1 MNLKPLLLLPP
12 LVVGAVGFVWMT
24 SRPAPDMPTLPETA
38 LAVRM
43 QTISSHPIASEAV
56 GYGRVAAEHSWSAIA
71 EVQGRMVEMPVD
83 LDVGNIVEKDQ
94 VLFGMDRTDHELAHS
109 KALANVAS
117 VKAQIAEMTRQEENT
132 TKLRDVERRILEV
145 AQAEYERVKS
155 LLDRGAGSVAAV
167 DSAQKSLLAQQMS
180 LTKTDNTLALFP
192 AQKETLG
199 ATLTLRL
206 AELAEAER
214 ALSKTTIRAPFR
226 GRVASISGELG
237 QFVRVGDNL
246 ITLESTDAVEVV
258 AELQPSAF
266 GPLVFSLFN
275 GKSAPDIAPDVAA
288 GVEIETSRFVDVL
301 NEAGVTATVRLASNT
316 EMQGWSA
323 QIMRQ
328 RGSMDSETS
337 AMGIVVRVS
346 DPLVAHPVL
355 HRPPLQVGSFV
366 EVTFQTKPTGNN
378 LSIPRNAVHMSDQGT
393 SFVYVANDDDRLEM
407 REVQLG
413 QVLKDQVI
421 VIKGL
426 RDGQRLVLG
435 SPNPPVLG
443 MKLAPV
449 DLPESG
455 DK

>member
-1 MNLKPLLLLPP
+1 MNLKPLLFLPP
-12 LVVGAVGFVWMT
+12 LVVGVVGFVWMT

-38 LAVRM
+38 LAVRV
-43 QTISSHPIASEAV
+43 QTISSHSIASEAV
-56 GYGRVAAEHSWSAIA
+56 GYGRVTAEHSWSAIA
-71 EVQGRMVEMPVD
+71 EVQGRMVEMPID
-83 LDVGNIVEKDQ
+83 LDVGNIVEKGQ
-94 VLFGMDRTDHELAHS
+94 VLFGMDRTDHELARS
-109 KALANVAS
+109 KAAANVAS
-117 VKAQIAEMTRQEENT
+117 VLAQIAEMTRQEENT
-132 TKLRDVERRILEV
+132 TKLRDVEQRILEV
-145 AQAEYERVKS
+145 AQAEYDRVKS

-167 DSAQKSLLAQQMS
+167 DGAQKVLLAQQMS

-199 ATLTLRL
+199 ATLALRQV
-206 AELAEAER
+206 ELAEAER
-214 ALSKTTIRAPFR
+214 ALSKTTILAPFR
-226 GRVASISGELG
+226 GRVARISGEPG

-275 GKSAPDIAPDVAA
+275 AETSPDVAPDI
-288 GVEIETSRFVDVL
+288 EIETSRFVDVL
-301 NEAGVTATVRLASNT
+301 NEVGVTATVRLASNT

-346 DPLVAHPVL
+346 DPLVAHPAL
-355 HRPPLQVGSFV
+355 HRPPLHVGSFV
-366 EVTFQTKPTGNN
+366 EVTFQTKPSGNT
-378 LSIPRNAVHMSDQGT
+378 LSIPRNAVHMSDQGN
-393 SFVYVANDDDRLEM
+393 SFVYVANDEDRLEM
-407 REVQLG
+407 HDVQLG

-421 VIKGL
+421 VTKGL
-426 RDGQRLVLG
+426 SDGQRLVLG

-443 MKLAPV
+443 MKLAPL
-449 DLPESG
+449 DLSASG